1 MIKWGISA
9 YNHNAAISVVKDDQ
23 ILFASESERY
33 SGIKNDSN
41 IPDNMIKE
49 VLEYGEPDQIHW
61 YENQLLKNIR
71 RLYAGQKWKKLDIHP
86 WIKRKRIRYHG
97 HHETHARAGFYTSPF
112 DSATVLVVDAIGE
125 FNTTS
130 IWHATNKH
138 LTKFWT

>member
-41 IPDNMIKE
+41 IPENMIKE

-86 WIKRKRIRYHG
+86 WIKRKRIR
-97 HHETHARAGFYTSPF
+97 
-112 DSATVLVVDAIGE
+112 
-125 FNTTS
+125 
-130 IWHATNKH
+130 
-138 LTKFWT
+138 